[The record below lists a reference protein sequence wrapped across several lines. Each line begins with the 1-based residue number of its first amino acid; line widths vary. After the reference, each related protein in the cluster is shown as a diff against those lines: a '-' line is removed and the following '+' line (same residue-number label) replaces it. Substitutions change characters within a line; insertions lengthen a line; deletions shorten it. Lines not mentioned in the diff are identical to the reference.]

1 MKNQTTAL
9 PAVYTITAGDL
20 GSIFA
25 SSGVRSNGLSPY
37 PQMVAE
43 SDKTSSAELQRLMAS
58 PDGAKITLLLQAPEL
73 RIRCHAGGGMA
84 QEEVYYLL
92 LSASTSAVLAQFTD
106 SEGRLKLLLFA
117 DWSGF
122 LNWWISLYGTSDT
135 HSYREIFPG
144 SQDLETLVCACH
156 GLDLYRRASLES
168 MLRYE
173 AGRPISISPR
183 DFILGLKEAIVKGD
197 NRWLLPS
204 LINLTP
210 GLKTHKLV
218 LEPQHLKI
226 LEELGFIQPAENG
239 AGETLTLGTLGIT
252 LGIEFAATW
261 MGSVGFEAVAL
272 VNGQKAV
279 LDRKILMPTAFTNHL
294 ISLEPEPD
302 GLKFQHQ
309 ALDSSHINTLLD
321 QWLGYLKKIA
331 FATAVPQTEPPQAA
345 HFCHHCG
352 APLKAGRK
360 FCTKCG
366 TPVEH

>member
-1 MKNQTTAL
+1 
-9 PAVYTITAGDL
+9 
-20 GSIFA
+20 
-25 SSGVRSNGLSPY
+25 
-37 PQMVAE
+37 
-43 SDKTSSAELQRLMAS
+43 
-58 PDGAKITLLLQAPEL
+58 
-73 RIRCHAGGGMA
+73 
-84 QEEVYYLL
+84 
-92 LSASTSAVLAQFTD
+92 
-106 SEGRLKLLLFA
+106 
-117 DWSGF
+117 
-122 LNWWISLYGTSDT
+122 
-135 HSYREIFPG
+135 
-144 SQDLETLVCACH
+144 
-156 GLDLYRRASLES
+156 
-168 MLRYE
+168 
-173 AGRPISISPR
+173 
-183 DFILGLKEAIVKGD
+183 
-197 NRWLLPS
+197 
-204 LINLTP
+204 
-210 GLKTHKLV
+210 
-218 LEPQHLKI
+218 
-226 LEELGFIQPAENG
+226 
-239 AGETLTLGTLGIT
+239 
-252 LGIEFAATW
+252 

>member
-9 PAVYTITAGDL
+9 PTLYTITAGDL
-20 GSIFA
+20 GALFA
-25 SSGVRSNGLSPY
+25 SSGVTGNDLSPY
-37 PQMVAE
+37 SQMAAGP
-43 SDKTSSAELQRLMAS
+43 DQTSSAELQRLMAS
-58 PDGAKITLLLQAPEL
+58 PDGPEIARLLQAPEL
-73 RIRCHAGGGMA
+73 RIRCHACGGMA

-92 LSASTSAVLAQFTD
+92 LSASTMAVLAQFTD
-106 SEGRLKLLLFA
+106 AEGRLKLLLFP
-117 DWSGF
+117 DGSGF
-122 LNWWISLYGTSDT
+122 LNWWISLYGTSDS

-144 SQDLETLVCACH
+144 HQDLETLVCACH
-156 GLDLYRRASLES
+156 ALDLYRRAALES

-173 AGRPISISPR
+173 AGGPISISPR
-183 DFILGLKEAIVKGD
+183 DFIQGLKEAIVKGD

-218 LEPQHLKI
+218 LAPQHLKI

-239 AGETLTLGTLGIT
+239 AGETLTLGKLAVTLGT
-252 LGIEFAATW
+252 EFAATW

-272 VNGQKAV
+272 VNGQKTV

-294 ISLEPEPD
+294 IALEPEPG

-309 ALDSSHINTLLD
+309 ALDSGHLITLLE

-331 FATAVPQTEPPQAA
+331 FTTAVPETEPPQAA
-345 HFCHHCG
+345 RFCQQCG